1 MAAEI
6 RIGLDLGEGFRCQMR
21 TAATAAAILPGC
33 ARFARSEPRCEGWWA
48 VGASERVL
56 AFDMDGTLFDT
67 EGVKVASFRDAL
79 APLCTD
85 ASLLEQID
93 VYNAAH
99 RGIPRAVKFRHVL
112 TVILGEPETRQEEV
126 AARYARLLEHRL
138 EQCPPIAGLAEFIA
152 AVSAVRYVVSSAP
165 EAEIRRMLAG
175 HRLAGV
181 FRGVYGHP
189 WTKAQALAEIASR
202 HRGSRVA
209 FFGDAPA
216 DWEAARQAD
225 VAFVAVNPN
234 SALKAQVEKFE
245 VDFTRLDRNR
255 LEMLT
260 ACRAGPE
267 ASCLAGL
274 AGTKPSAQ
282 GKHRAGGHRQQ
293 VF

>member
-1 MAAEI
+1 V
-6 RIGLDLGEGFRCQMR
+6 
-21 TAATAAAILPGC
+21 
-33 ARFARSEPRCEGWWA
+33 

-67 EGVKVASFRDAL
+67 EGVKLASFRDAL
-79 APLCTD
+79 APLCAD

-93 VYNAAH
+93 AYNAAH
-99 RGIPRAVKFRHVL
+99 RGIPRAVKFHHVL
-112 TVILGEPETRQEEV
+112 TVILGEPDTRQEEV

-138 EQCPPIAGLAEFIA
+138 EQCPPIAGLEQFIA

-175 HRLAGV
+175 HRLTGV
-181 FRGVYGHP
+181 FQGVYGHR
-189 WTKAQALAEIASR
+189 WNKAQALAEIAAR
-202 HRGSRVA
+202 HRGSRIA

-216 DWEAARQAD
+216 DWEAARQAG

-245 VDFTRLDRNR
+245 VDFTRLDRDR

-260 ACRAGPE
+260 ACRPEPE
-267 ASCLAGL
+267 ASCLAAL
-274 AGTKPSAQ
+274 
-282 GKHRAGGHRQQ
+282 GHDRD
-293 VF
+293 VDPPGSSRRKGVPGRGPWSGRFPG